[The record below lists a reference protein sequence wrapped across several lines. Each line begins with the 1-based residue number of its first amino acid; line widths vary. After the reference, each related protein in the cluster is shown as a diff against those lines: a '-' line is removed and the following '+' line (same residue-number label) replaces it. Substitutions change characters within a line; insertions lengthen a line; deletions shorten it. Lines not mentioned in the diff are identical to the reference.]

1 MQIFFSMLLAV
12 HIFFVK
18 YCEGKVALYQFNT
31 NFATEYVCFAM
42 HGGIYFYI
50 TTESNNIL

>member
-1 MQIFFSMLLAV
+1 MQTSFLMLLAV

-50 TTESNNIL
+50 TTENK